1 MDKHRFLFSR
11 QNYILLLA
19 GLAVVIVGFI
29 LMSGGKSDDPKVFN
43 DAIFNKRRIVVAPL
57 MVLAG
62 YSIILV
68 SILKKPKNSDSG
80 VAKQG

>member
-1 MDKHRFLFSR
+1 MDKHRFPFSR
-11 QNYILLLA
+11 QNYIFLLA

-43 DAIFNKRRIVVAPL
+43 EAIFSNRRIVVAPL

-62 YSIILV
+62 YGIILV